1 MKHSILILIAL
12 ATCLKSTP
20 CFGQTN
26 WLNVAPNALPK
37 INYGGQA
44 GFPTTAPAPPTTN
57 YNTSGAALPSSSGI
71 PSNTGIPSNM
81 GFPATTGYGPSLVA
95 NRKDWKL
102 GVYVQSTDVGAVVTQ
117 VAPGS
122 AGQQSGI
129 EPNDVIVAVGGNR
142 IGSFDNRIVD
152 LADEIRQNTD
162 PTGRVSLL
170 VLDSRQRVLKSL
182 PVVMSSASSTLTGSV
197 VTRDRMQLPYGTML
211 TVQIQN
217 VSKPYYEIAGGKS
230 VTRAD
235 GFGPFTFELN
245 LDPRYLSPQ
254 DQYQVSA
261 SINSGNQELYRLPQ
275 PIAFNLGSLGQAI
288 NLTLERSNG
297 LPPSGNTISGN
308 TISGNTIP
316 SSNGNAINAGYPGTL
331 DSNAMTQLFLQLL
344 GRAPSTREVL
354 AWQAYLQQG
363 NSIDD
368 LKIKLLSSSQFRE
381 RFGSDPAYVQQLITS
396 VMNRT
401 PNQQE
406 LAYWMGRL
414 QATGSPE
421 KVIGEMLM
429 KNR

>member
-1 MKHSILILIAL
+1 MKHSILILIVL
-12 ATCLKSTP
+12 ATCLNSTP
-20 CFGQTN
+20 CFAQTP
-26 WLNVAPNALPK
+26 WLNTAPGALPK
-37 INYGGQA
+37 MNFGAPTGYPTTTGLPSTSNYNPGA
-44 GFPTTAPAPPTTN
+44 GFPSA
-57 YNTSGAALPSSSGI
+57 SGALGSTGF
-71 PSNTGIPSNM
+71 PSNVGSPVNTG
-81 GFPATTGYGPSLVA
+81 FGPSPVA

-102 GVYVQSTDVGAVVTQ
+102 GVYVQNTDVGAVVTQ

-129 EPNDVIVAVGGNR
+129 EPQDIIIAVGGNR
-142 IGSFDNRIVD
+142 IGNFDNRIVE

-162 PTGRVSLL
+162 PAGRATLL
-170 VLDSRQRVLKSL
+170 ILASRQRVLKSL
-182 PVVMSSASSTLTGSV
+182 PVVMSSSSSTLTGLV
-197 VTRDRMQLPYGTML
+197 TTRDRAQLPYGAML
-211 TVQIQN
+211 TVQLQN

-235 GFGPFTFELN
+235 GLAPFSFELN
-245 LDPRYLSPQ
+245 LDPRYLSQQ

-261 SINSGNQELYRLPQ
+261 SIFSGNQELYRLPQ
-275 PIAFNLGSLGQAI
+275 PIAFNLSSLGQTI
-288 NLTLERSNG
+288 NITLERSSG
-297 LPPSGNTISGN
+297 LPPLGTTNPGNTIAGSSGNT
-308 TISGNTIP
+308 
-316 SSNGNAINAGYPGTL
+316 INAGYPGTI

-381 RFGSDPAYVQQLITS
+381 RFANDSAYVQQLVTS

-406 LAYWMGRL
+406 LAFWMGRL
-414 QATGSPE
+414 QSTGSPE
-421 KVIGEMLM
+421 TVIGEMLL
-429 KNR
+429 KSR

>member
-1 MKHSILILIAL
+1 MKHFILVLLVL
-12 ATCLKSTP
+12 ATCLKSTQ

-26 WLNVAPNALPK
+26 WLNVAPSALPK
-37 INYGGQA
+37 INFGGQA
-44 GFPTTAPAPPTTN
+44 GFPSTTPVPPTTN
-57 YNTSGAALPSSSGI
+57 YNTSGAGLPSSTGF
-71 PSNTGIPSNM
+71 PSNLGY
-81 GFPATTGYGPSLVA
+81 PATTGYGPSLVA

-142 IGSFDNRIVD
+142 IGSFDNRIVE

-197 VTRDRMQLPYGTML
+197 MTRDRMQLPYGTML

-261 SINSGNQELYRLPQ
+261 SIFSGNQELYRLPQ

-288 NLTLERSNG
+288 NLTLDRSNG
-297 LPPSGNTISGN
+297 LPPSGNTIP
-308 TISGNTIP
+308 GNTIP
-316 SSNGNAINAGYPGTL
+316 GNTIPGNSFPGSSGNAINAGYPSTL

-381 RFGSDPAYVQQLITS
+381 RFGSDSAYVQQLITT

-414 QATGSPE
+414 QSTGSPE
-421 KVIGEMLM
+421 TIIGEMLM
-429 KNR
+429 KSR

>member
-1 MKHSILILIAL
+1 MKHSILVLIVL
-12 ATCLKSTP
+12 ATCLKGTQ
-20 CFGQTN
+20 CFGQTI

-37 INYGGQA
+37 INFGGQA
-44 GFPTTAPAPPTTN
+44 GFPSTTQAPSTLN
-57 YNTSGAALPSSSGI
+57 YSNSGAGLPSSSSA
-71 PSNTGIPSNM
+71 PSNTGFPSNV
-81 GFPATTGYGPSLVA
+81 GYPATMGYGPSLVA

-117 VAPGS
+117 VTPGS

-152 LADEIRQNTD
+152 LANEIRQNTD
-162 PTGRVSLL
+162 PMGRVSLL
-170 VLDSRQRVLKSL
+170 VLDSRQRVLKAI

-288 NLTLERSNG
+288 NLTLDRSNG
-297 LPPSGNTISGN
+297 LPPSGNTIPGNTSPISSGN
-308 TISGNTIP
+308 VI
-316 SSNGNAINAGYPGTL
+316 INAGYPSTL

-381 RFGSDPAYVQQLITS
+381 RFGSDSAYVQQLITS

-406 LAYWMGRL
+406 LAFWMGRL

-429 KNR
+429 KSR